1 MGTSSVW
8 RFELADADRGTTR
21 SIVVA
26 LGANIV
32 VALGAN
38 IVVALGANIA
48 VALGANIVTAIAKL
62 ALHWDLGLAAGGR
75 IL

>member
-21 SIVVA
+21 S
-26 LGANIV
+26 IV